1 MLLNSAFKLVSSIGF
16 AEPCSPIHRPATL
29 FATCLLSSALRP
41 SYSLLT
47 LSKVL
52 ALGQAHKEPHNLQQS
67 ALAQPNLF
75 HISLLYDLV
84 LKLPGP
90 FTYPL
95 LPGYP

>member
-1 MLLNSAFKLVSSIGF
+1 MNSAFIPVSSTGF
-16 AEPCSPIHRPATL
+16 AEPCSPIHRPVS
-29 FATCLLSSALRP
+29 FPRALRP

-47 LSKVL
+47 LSKVS
-52 ALGQAHKEPHNLQQS
+52 ALGRAHRESHNLQQS

>member
-1 MLLNSAFKLVSSIGF
+1 MNSAFISVSSTRL
-16 AEPCSPIHRPATL
+16 AEPCSPIHRPAP
-29 FATCLLSSALRP
+29 CLPPVSFPQALRP

-47 LSKVL
+47 LSKVS
-52 ALGQAHKEPHNLQQS
+52 ALGQAHRKPHNLQQS